1 MQSMMA
7 RQEESEE
14 VISCIGDVM
23 LDRVRPTKCTFFG
36 TDCCLVPR
44 FVFVVVVVVVILK
57 REFLEVWTFLAMD
70 LISTVLDLFTLLI
83 M

>member
-7 RQEESEE
+7 RQGESEE
-14 VISCIGDVM
+14 VITCIGDVM

-44 FVFVVVVVVVILK
+44 FVFVVVIVMQEGQGL
-57 REFLEVWTFLAMD
+57 
-70 LISTVLDLFTLLI
+70 
-83 M
+83 